1 MSNPGVRIIIDKQI
15 AGKSFRIED
24 NIGEAI
30 HIHWGEFRIDL
41 TIREF
46 YKLAEDMLLL
56 ADKMLKSFGLDVY
69 ALDPVY
75 LNEQGHDLGMLERVE
90 IDDVALEEL
99 LTEFYHPDGCI
110 YLDSI
115 RYSRISKAFC
125 GDKRELMD
133 RKQYNLG
140 GQNNEERMWNIYD
153 SIKEHG
159 YPYRGGYIILHN
171 DGYYIRDGC
180 HRASC
185 LYQLYG
191 NITVPVMRLY
201 LRGDSSDKMV
211 CKIFE
216 QKRKWCM
223 VERDIALLFV
233 STIIPSMLK
242 GKKVVIRGAGETTRE
257 LLKLWKGKV
266 DIKAIIAKE
275 NKGIG
280 ADYEFIEVEEA
291 VRRKYDCIIV
301 ASKLYRNEMV
311 AELEE
316 YKGKIEVMDL
326 YEVLFE
332 HNIDTG
338 ANFYDYY
345 VNVWT

>member
-1 MSNPGVRIIIDKQI
+1 MSNPGVRIIIDKLI

-30 HIHWGEFRIDL
+30 HIHWGDIRVNL
-41 TIREF
+41 TIEEF
-46 YKLAEDMLLL
+46 YKLAEEMLSL
-56 ADKMLKSFGLDVY
+56 ANEMLKPSNLNVD
-69 ALDPVY
+69 ALDPIY
-75 LNEQGHDLGMLERVE
+75 FNEQGYNLCTLERAE
-90 IDDVALEEL
+90 IDEVALEEL
-99 LTEFYHPDGCI
+99 LTEFYLSDGSL

-115 RYSRISKAFC
+115 RYSRFSKAFA
-125 GDKRELMD
+125 GDKKELLN

-140 GQNNEERMWNIYD
+140 YQSNEERMWDIYN

-159 YPYRGGYIILHN
+159 YPYRGRYIILHN
-171 DGYYIRDGC
+171 DGCYVRDGC

-201 LRGDSSDKMV
+201 LRGESSDEAV
-211 CKIFE
+211 CQMFE
-216 QKRKWCM
+216 QKKRWCL
-223 VERDIALLFV
+223 VEREIALSFV

-242 GKKVVIRGAGETTRE
+242 EKKVVIRGAGDTTRE
-257 LLKLWKGKV
+257 LLKLWEGKV
-266 DIKAIIAKE
+266 DIRAVIAKE

-280 ADYEFIEVEEA
+280 QEYDFIEIEEA
-291 VRRKYDCIIV
+291 IRSKYDCIVI
-301 ASKLYRNEMV
+301 ASRLYRNEMM
-311 AELEE
+311 AELEV
-316 YKGKIEVMDL
+316 YKDQIEVMDIYGML
-326 YEVLFE
+326 YE

-345 VNVWT
+345 VNV